1 MPRVISVDPQK
12 LDAAAIAEAAKVLGR
27 GGLVAF
33 PTETVYGLGARG
45 LHAEDVARIFVAK
58 GRPTTHP
65 IILHVDGEPM
75 ARLLASEWP
84 DAAARLATAVW
95 PGPLTLVVPRAANVP
110 NEVTAGLA
118 TVAIRAPSHPIALA
132 LIREIGEPLAA
143 PSANAHTHVSPTT
156 AVHVIRSLGDKV
168 DLVLDGGACIHGIES
183 TVVTVAEDPPRV
195 LRPGALALDRLRALV
210 PAIAVAAP
218 ATVADD
224 GVARASPGLA
234 AKHYSP
240 RAKVVLADAGAAS
253 VAAAVDHARAGEH
266 ASALLWSRDAHDAM
280 GRGAKER
287 DSAPELVRFV
297 TMPADPEA
305 YARALYAAF
314 YDLDAAK
321 VDVIVVERPPADDAW
336 WAIADRLNRAA
347 R

>member
-1 MPRVISVDPQK
+1 VPRVISVDPHK
-12 LDAAAIAEAAKVLGR
+12 PDAAAIAEAAAVLAR

-45 LHAEDVARIFVAK
+45 LHAKDVARIFAAK
-58 GRPTTHP
+58 GRPKAHP

-75 ARLLASEWP
+75 ARLVASAWP
-84 DAAARLATAVW
+84 DAATRLAHAW

-110 NEVTAGLA
+110 DEVTAGLD
-118 TVAIRAPSHPIALA
+118 TVGVRAPNHPVALA

-143 PSANAHTHVSPTT
+143 PSANAHTQVSPTT
-156 AVHVIRSLGDKV
+156 AVHVIRSLGDQV
-168 DLVLDGGACIHGIES
+168 DLVLDAGPCMHGIES

-195 LRPGALALDRLRALV
+195 LRPGALGLERLRALASNIV
-210 PAIAVAAP
+210 FTGA

-224 GVARASPGLA
+224 VARASPGQA

-240 RAKVVLADAGAAS
+240 RAKVLLAETGAPS
-253 VAAAVDHARAGEH
+253 VMRSLERARAGENT
-266 ASALLWSRDAHDAM
+266 ALLHWSRDAHDAM
-280 GRGAKER
+280 GKSAKDRESSP
-287 DSAPELVRFV
+287 DLVRFV
-297 TMPADPEA
+297 SMPADPDE
-305 YARALYAAF
+305 YARTLYAAL

-321 VDVIVVERPPADDAW
+321 VDVIVVERPPADERW
-336 WAIADRLNRAA
+336 WAIADRLERAA